1 MRLRA
6 SLGGLLL
13 LLGACVHLP
22 ETVKVEVDGHSV
34 EFKKPIPPAD
44 EHDERR

>member
-1 MRLRA
+1 MRLGA

-34 EFKKPIPPAD
+34 EFKKPAPSAD
-44 EHDERR
+44 ETNDGR